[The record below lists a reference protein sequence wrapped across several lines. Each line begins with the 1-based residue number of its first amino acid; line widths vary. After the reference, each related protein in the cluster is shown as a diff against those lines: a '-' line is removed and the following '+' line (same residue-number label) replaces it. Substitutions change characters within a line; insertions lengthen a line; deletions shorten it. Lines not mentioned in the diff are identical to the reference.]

1 MEILT
6 ILAWLKSHWKTVIKG
21 ICAASVAILLLWG
34 CNTHRN
40 NIKLSQ
46 ELELAQNNI
55 EAYQGLLDS
64 SQQANNVLRL
74 DIKNLQNEKD
84 AALHRVDSIRRIL
97 KLKPKTISVAATQSQ
112 VINVND
118 SKGVEG
124 GNIIT
129 ILKDTTYQ
137 DSIKY
142 NPLTTVYYTIGT
154 DTVNI
159 GLKVEND
166 QYLYIYTSKEYKNP
180 NKKFFKR
187 LFTWDWKKIEKHK
200 YAVYNTNDLVKTDN
214 IRIVEAVTK

>member
-1 MEILT
+1 M
-6 ILAWLKSHWKTVIKG
+6 
-21 ICAASVAILLLWG
+21 
-34 CNTHRN
+34 
-40 NIKLSQ
+40 
-46 ELELAQNNI
+46 AQNNI

-74 DIKNLQNEKD
+74 DIKDLQNQKD
-84 AALHRVDSIRRIL
+84 EALHRVDSIRRLL

-112 VINVND
+112 IINVND

-166 QYLYIYTSKEYKNP
+166 MYFYLYTERQYKN
-180 NKKFFKR
+180 KKNFIKR
-187 LFTWDWKKIEKHK
+187 LFTWDWKKVTIHK
-200 YAVYNTNDLVKTDN
+200 YDIYNTNDIIKTDN
-214 IRIVEAVTK
+214 VRVVEVINK

>member
-1 MEILT
+1 M
-6 ILAWLKSHWKTVIKG
+6 
-21 ICAASVAILLLWG
+21 
-34 CNTHRN
+34 
-40 NIKLSQ
+40 
-46 ELELAQNNI
+46 AQNNI

-74 DIKNLQNEKD
+74 NIKDLQNQKD
-84 AALHRVDSIRRIL
+84 EALHRVDSVRKLL

-112 VINVND
+112 IINVND

-166 QYLYIYTSKEYKNP
+166 MYFYLYTERQYKN
-180 NKKFFKR
+180 KKNFIKR
-187 LFTWDWKKIEKHK
+187 LFTWDWKKINIHK
-200 YAVYNTNDLVKTDN
+200 YEIYNTNDIIKTDN
-214 IRIVEAVTK
+214 VRVVEITDK

>member
-1 MEILT
+1 M
-6 ILAWLKSHWKTVIKG
+6 
-21 ICAASVAILLLWG
+21 
-34 CNTHRN
+34 
-40 NIKLSQ
+40 
-46 ELELAQNNI
+46 AQNNI

-74 DIKNLQNEKD
+74 DIKDLQNQKD
-84 AALHRVDSIRRIL
+84 EALHRVDSIRRLL

-112 VINVND
+112 IINVND

-166 QYLYIYTSKEYKNP
+166 MYFYLYTERQYKN
-180 NKKFFKR
+180 KKNFIKR
-187 LFTWDWKKIEKHK
+187 LFTWDWKKINIHK
-200 YAVYNTNDLVKTDN
+200 YDIYNTNDIIKTDN
-214 IRIVEAVTK
+214 VRVVEVINK

>member
-1 MEILT
+1 M
-6 ILAWLKSHWKTVIKG
+6 
-21 ICAASVAILLLWG
+21 
-34 CNTHRN
+34 
-40 NIKLSQ
+40 
-46 ELELAQNNI
+46 AQNNI

-74 DIKNLQNEKD
+74 DIKDLQNQKD
-84 AALHRVDSIRRIL
+84 EALHRVDSIRRLL

-112 VINVND
+112 IINVND

-166 QYLYIYTSKEYKNP
+166 MYFYLYTERQYKN
-180 NKKFFKR
+180 KKNFIKR
-187 LFTWDWKKIEKHK
+187 LFTWDWKKINIHK
-200 YAVYNTNDLVKTDN
+200 YEIYNTNDIIKTDN
-214 IRIVEAVTK
+214 VRVVEITDK

>member
-1 MEILT
+1 M
-6 ILAWLKSHWKTVIKG
+6 
-21 ICAASVAILLLWG
+21 
-34 CNTHRN
+34 
-40 NIKLSQ
+40 
-46 ELELAQNNI
+46 AQNNI

-74 DIKNLQNEKD
+74 DIKDLQNQKD
-84 AALHRVDSIRRIL
+84 EALHRVDSIRKLL

-112 VINVND
+112 IINVND

-154 DTVNI
+154 DTVNV

-166 QYLYIYTSKEYKNP
+166 MYFYLYTERQYKN
-180 NKKFFKR
+180 KKNFIKR
-187 LFTWDWKKIEKHK
+187 LFTWDWKKINIHK
-200 YAVYNTNDLVKTDN
+200 YEIYNTNDIIKTDN
-214 IRIVEAVTK
+214 VRVVEITDK

>member
-1 MEILT
+1 M
-6 ILAWLKSHWKTVIKG
+6 
-21 ICAASVAILLLWG
+21 
-34 CNTHRN
+34 
-40 NIKLSQ
+40 
-46 ELELAQNNI
+46 AQNNI

-74 DIKNLQNEKD
+74 DIKDLQNQKD
-84 AALHRVDSIRRIL
+84 KALHRVDSIRRLL

-112 VINVND
+112 IINVND

-166 QYLYIYTSKEYKNP
+166 MYFYLYTERQYKN
-180 NKKFFKR
+180 KKNFIKR
-187 LFTWDWKKIEKHK
+187 LFTWDWKKVNIHK
-200 YAVYNTNDLVKTDN
+200 YDIYNTNDIIKTDN
-214 IRIVEAVTK
+214 VRVVEVINK

>member
-1 MEILT
+1 M
-6 ILAWLKSHWKTVIKG
+6 
-21 ICAASVAILLLWG
+21 
-34 CNTHRN
+34 
-40 NIKLSQ
+40 
-46 ELELAQNNI
+46 AQNNI

-74 DIKNLQNEKD
+74 DIKDLQYEKD
-84 AALHRVDSIRRIL
+84 AALRRVDSIRRIL

-129 ILKDTTYQ
+129 ILKDTIYT

-154 DTVNI
+154 DTINI

-166 QYLYIYTSKEYKNP
+166 QYIYLYTNKRYKNP
-180 NKKFFKR
+180 NKNFFKR
-187 LFTWDWKKIEKHK
+187 LFTWDWKKIEDHW
-200 YAVYNTNDLVKTDN
+200 YTVHNTNDLIKTDN
-214 IRIVEAVTK
+214 VRIVEAVTK

>member
-1 MEILT
+1 M
-6 ILAWLKSHWKTVIKG
+6 
-21 ICAASVAILLLWG
+21 
-34 CNTHRN
+34 
-40 NIKLSQ
+40 
-46 ELELAQNNI
+46 AQNNI

-74 DIKNLQNEKD
+74 DIKDLQNQKD
-84 AALHRVDSIRRIL
+84 EALHRVDSIRKLL

-112 VINVND
+112 IINVND

-166 QYLYIYTSKEYKNP
+166 MYFYLYTERQYKN
-180 NKKFFKR
+180 KKNFIKR
-187 LFTWDWKKIEKHK
+187 LFTWDWKKVNIHK
-200 YAVYNTNDLVKTDN
+200 YEIYNTNDIIKTDN
-214 IRIVEAVTK
+214 VRVVEVINK

>member
-1 MEILT
+1 M
-6 ILAWLKSHWKTVIKG
+6 WLKNHWKAAVKG
-21 ICAASVAILLLWG
+21 ICVASVAFLLLWG
-34 CNTHRN
+34 INTHN
-40 NIKLSQ
+40 KNIKLSQ
-46 ELELAQNNI
+46 ELEMAQNNI

-74 DIKNLQNEKD
+74 DIKDLQNQKD
-84 AALHRVDSIRRIL
+84 EALHRVDSIRRLL

-112 VINVND
+112 IINVND

-166 QYLYIYTSKEYKNP
+166 MYFYLYTERQYKN
-180 NKKFFKR
+180 KKNFIKR
-187 LFTWDWKKIEKHK
+187 LFTWDWKKVNIHK
-200 YAVYNTNDLVKTDN
+200 YDIYNTNDIIKTDN
-214 IRIVEAVTK
+214 VRVVEVINK

>member
-1 MEILT
+1 M
-6 ILAWLKSHWKTVIKG
+6 
-21 ICAASVAILLLWG
+21 
-34 CNTHRN
+34 
-40 NIKLSQ
+40 
-46 ELELAQNNI
+46 AQNNI

-74 DIKNLQNEKD
+74 DIKDLQNQKD
-84 AALHRVDSIRRIL
+84 EALHRVDSIRRLL

-112 VINVND
+112 IINVND
-118 SKGVEG
+118 SKRVEG

-166 QYLYIYTSKEYKNP
+166 MYFYLYTERQYKN
-180 NKKFFKR
+180 KKNFIKR
-187 LFTWDWKKIEKHK
+187 LFTWDWKKVNIHK
-200 YAVYNTNDLVKTDN
+200 YDIYNTNDIIKTDN
-214 IRIVEAVTK
+214 VRVVEVINK

>member
-1 MEILT
+1 M
-6 ILAWLKSHWKTVIKG
+6 
-21 ICAASVAILLLWG
+21 
-34 CNTHRN
+34 
-40 NIKLSQ
+40 
-46 ELELAQNNI
+46 AQNNI

-74 DIKNLQNEKD
+74 DIKDLQNQKD
-84 AALHRVDSIRRIL
+84 EALHRVDSIRRLL

-112 VINVND
+112 IINVND

-124 GNIIT
+124 GNILT
-129 ILKDTTYQ
+129 ILKDTIYQ

-166 QYLYIYTSKEYKNP
+166 MYFYLYTERQYKN
-180 NKKFFKR
+180 KKNFIKR
-187 LFTWDWKKIEKHK
+187 LFTWDWKKVTIHK
-200 YAVYNTNDLVKTDN
+200 YDIYNTNDIIKTDN
-214 IRIVEAVTK
+214 VRVVEVINK

>member
-1 MEILT
+1 M
-6 ILAWLKSHWKTVIKG
+6 
-21 ICAASVAILLLWG
+21 
-34 CNTHRN
+34 
-40 NIKLSQ
+40 
-46 ELELAQNNI
+46 AQNNI

-74 DIKNLQNEKD
+74 DIKDLQNQKD
-84 AALHRVDSIRRIL
+84 EALHRVDSIRRLL

-112 VINVND
+112 IINVND

-166 QYLYIYTSKEYKNP
+166 MYFYLYTERQYKN
-180 NKKFFKR
+180 KKNFIKR
-187 LFTWDWKKIEKHK
+187 LFTWDWKKVNIHK
-200 YAVYNTNDLVKTDN
+200 YDIYNTNDIIKTDN
-214 IRIVEAVTK
+214 VRVVEVINK

>member
-1 MEILT
+1 M
-6 ILAWLKSHWKTVIKG
+6 
-21 ICAASVAILLLWG
+21 
-34 CNTHRN
+34 
-40 NIKLSQ
+40 
-46 ELELAQNNI
+46 AQNNI

-74 DIKNLQNEKD
+74 DIKDLQNQKD
-84 AALHRVDSIRRIL
+84 EALHRVDSIRRIL

-112 VINVND
+112 IINVND

-166 QYLYIYTSKEYKNP
+166 MYFYLYTERQYKN
-180 NKKFFKR
+180 KKNFIKR
-187 LFTWDWKKIEKHK
+187 LFTWDWKKINIHK
-200 YAVYNTNDLVKTDN
+200 YEIYNTNDIIKTDN
-214 IRIVEAVTK
+214 VRVVEITDK